1 MDAVMHNLS
10 EINEFPVKSM
20 ETVDFDL
27 AFGFPEELDLFVG
40 NAIMQHT
47 TCSWSR

>member
-1 MDAVMHNLS
+1 MHNLS

-27 AFGFPEELDLFVG
+27 AFGYPELDLFVG
-40 NAIMQHT
+40 NTIMQHT